1 MNQLRPLIV
10 ILVLL
15 AALAYLGGIAWA
27 GIASLG
33 TEAEPTIPE
42 VVTQAITVIGGAL
55 ATHFG
60 AIFGISQFTT
70 GKPRSLS
77 SAVNFNSWTRMP
89 LRNGEKESRLSWLQV
104 VAAYLYV
111 FSLVAAVIFWGLDG
125 FSGQS
130 ARVLSN
136 MSFTLVGVLA
146 GVLAVALNVR
156 EQVEE

>member
-1 MNQLRPLIV
+1 MNQLRPLIIIV
-10 ILVLL
+10 VLL
-15 AALAYLGGIAWA
+15 AALSYLGGIAWA
-27 GIASLG
+27 GFASLNSE
-33 TEAEPTIPE
+33 TEPSIPE

-77 SAVNFNSWTRMP
+77 SAVNFNSWTRTP

-111 FSLVAAVIFWGLDG
+111 FSLVAAVVFWGLDG
-125 FSGQS
+125 FSKES
-130 ARVLSN
+130 AQVLSN

-146 GVLAVALNVR
+146 GVLAVALNLGKP
-156 EQVEE
+156 EE

>member
-27 GIASLG
+27 GIASLNSETAPG
-33 TEAEPTIPE
+33 IPE

-77 SAVNFNSWTRMP
+77 SAVNFNSWSKMP
-89 LRNGEKESRLSWLQV
+89 LRDGERNP
-104 VAAYLYV
+104 
-111 FSLVAAVIFWGLDG
+111 G
-125 FSGQS
+125 
-130 ARVLSN
+130 
-136 MSFTLVGVLA
+136 
-146 GVLAVALNVR
+146 
-156 EQVEE
+156 

>member
-1 MNQLRPLIV
+1 MNQLRPLII

-27 GIASLG
+27 GVASLRSDS
-33 TEAEPTIPE
+33 EPSIPE

-70 GKPRSLS
+70 GKPRSIS
-77 SAVNFNSWTRMP
+77 SAVNFTSWSKTP
-89 LRNGEKESRLSWLQV
+89 LRAGEKESRLSWLQV
-104 VAAYLYV
+104 LAAYLYV

-146 GVLAVALNVR
+146 GVLAVALNLGKP
-156 EQVEE
+156 EE